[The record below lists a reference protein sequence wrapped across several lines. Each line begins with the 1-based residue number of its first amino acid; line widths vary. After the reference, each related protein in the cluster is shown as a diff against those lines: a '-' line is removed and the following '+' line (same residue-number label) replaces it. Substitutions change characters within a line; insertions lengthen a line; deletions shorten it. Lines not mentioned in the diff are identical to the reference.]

1 MKLIFTF
8 LLLLVACFGIAQS
21 VGINNATPDS
31 NAILDV
37 SSTAKGVLIPRMTK
51 AQRTAINYTA
61 NPKPAGLLVYQ
72 TNDTTGFWYWDGAL
86 WQHLSNASADH
97 DWYTEG
103 TTIAPTAI
111 TDSMFHSGK
120 VAIGKNTVG
129 DTKVAIEN
137 TTNISSLTLNNTYTP
152 PSLISNKYG
161 IYNTLNSNQYNTAI
175 RNDLL
180 GTGNSSTG
188 VYNLFQGTVVS
199 GQHTGLVNTFE
210 SNGSHNQIALYNYF
224 ASTASTGSYIAG
236 MRNWFTSGSSYT
248 GAITAIDNSMYNN
261 NNGIQIGVNNEFT
274 GTGNGTKY
282 AVKNSFSGNGSSSFY
297 GAYTD
302 ITASGSGSY
311 TGTYNIVSGA
321 GSNQVIGATNWIS
334 SNGDGSHYGNYNYLG
349 GTGNGVQV
357 GVYNTLSG
365 TGTGPHF
372 ASYNT
377 ITGSGSGVQY
387 GVTSQMYTSGSA
399 TNYGFVA
406 SIGTTGNG
414 EQYGLW
420 STIGNTGSGIHYGI
434 SNDLLG
440 TATGIQYGVKNNITV
455 TGNAA
460 QYGIHNTLS
469 NSGSG
474 SHFAID
480 NTLGGTGGGA
490 QYGIQT
496 SITNTGN
503 GDQYSMWS
511 ALSGAGT
518 GRHIGNVTVL
528 TGTGSGE
535 QAGSELEIW
544 NTGNGA
550 HYGNLISLYGT
561 GSGTKS
567 GLTVEIDP
575 GAGGIHYG
583 VYASAQKATGY
594 AGYFLGRVSIGSTIT
609 TNYIM
614 PFSRGNAN
622 NIMQTDGS
630 GNVTFVSPDT
640 ALNSYGWLTTGNSS
654 SNSFTNFVGTKD
666 DHDLV
671 FKTNSIER
679 LRIDSASGNIGIGT
693 NAPEEKLH
701 VFMGSA
707 GTVTAP
713 TNTVTVFENSTDAYL
728 NILSPDAKEKGLFF
742 GGPVGNNDGGII
754 YNATTLSKGF
764 EFRTDGNISRVAID
778 SAGKVGIG
786 TTTPQA
792 RLHILGPNGATG
804 VTPQADAS
812 LVLDETG
819 DDLYFNI
826 LSDYNFAGGVLFGN
840 IFDAADGGIIYNHA
854 NTRSG
859 MQFRT
864 NANITR
870 MVIDSNGSVGIG
882 TSLYSP
888 KTSLEIDGGLT
899 IDDATF
905 SATAISPA
913 YCTLT
918 VGNRSYY
925 RITSTGTTATRLI
938 SLSNG
943 LAVGQILVISCSTG
957 GFRFDDSATSN
968 ANTTSTTTDLSA
980 NDTITFIWNGLSW
993 LQISFSAN

>member
-1 MKLIFTF
+1 MKLFFTSLWF
-8 LLLLVACFGIAQS
+8 FVSSIVMAQS

-103 TTIAPTAI
+103 TTTAPTAI

-137 TTNISSLTLNNTYTP
+137 TTSTSSLTLNNTYTP
-152 PSLISNKYG
+152 SSISNKYG

-199 GQHTGLVNTFE
+199 GLHTGLSNIFE
-210 SNGSHNQIALYNYF
+210 SNGSHNQIALYNTF

-236 MRNWFTSGSSYT
+236 MRNWFTSSSSYT

-261 NNGIQIGVNNEFT
+261 NNGIQIGINNEFT

-282 AVKNSFSGNGSSSFY
+282 AVKNSFSGNGNSSFY

-302 ITASGSGSY
+302 ITATGSGNY
-311 TGTYNIVSGA
+311 TGTYNVISGA
-321 GSNQVIGATNWIS
+321 GSSLLITGATNYIS
-334 SNGDGSHYGNYNYLG
+334 SNGDGSHYGNYNFLS
-349 GTGNGVQV
+349 GTGNGVQI
-357 GVYNTLSG
+357 GSYNYLTG
-365 TGTGPHF
+365 TGTGSHF
-372 ASYNT
+372 ASYNI
-377 ITGSGSGVQY
+377 ITGSGSGIQY
-387 GVTSQMYTSGSA
+387 GVASQINTSGSA

-406 SIGTTGNG
+406 SIAGTGNA

-434 SNDLLG
+434 SNDLIG
-440 TATGIQYGVKNNITV
+440 TATGLQYGVKNNITV
-455 TGNAA
+455 TGNAS

-469 NSGSG
+469 NSGGG
-474 SHFAID
+474 SHFAMD
-480 NTLGGTGGGA
+480 NTLGGNGGGA

-511 ALSGAGT
+511 SLSGAGT
-518 GRHIGNVTVL
+518 GRHFGNVTSL
-528 TGTGSGE
+528 TGAGTGE
-535 QAGSELEIW
+535 QWGSDIEIW

-550 HYGNLISLYGT
+550 HYGNSISMYGT

-583 VYASAQKATGY
+583 VSSTVQKATGY
-594 AGYFLGRVSIGSTIT
+594 AGYFLGRVSLGSTVA

-614 PFSRGNAN
+614 PLYRGNAS
-622 NIMQTDGS
+622 NIMQTDGA

-666 DHDLV
+666 DRDLV
-671 FKTNSIER
+671 FKTNNIER
-679 LRIDSASGNIGIGT
+679 LRIDSATGDI
-693 NAPEEKLH
+693 
-701 VFMGSA
+701 
-707 GTVTAP
+707 
-713 TNTVTVFENSTDAYL
+713 
-728 NILSPDAKEKGLFF
+728 
-742 GGPVGNNDGGII
+742 
-754 YNATTLSKGF
+754 
-764 EFRTDGNISRVAID
+764 
-778 SAGKVGIG
+778 GIG

-804 VTPQADAS
+804 VTPQTDAS
-812 LVLDETG
+812 LVLDESG

-826 LSDYNFAGGVLFGN
+826 LSGYNFAGGMLFGN
-840 IFDAADGGIIYNHA
+840 MFDAADGGIIYNHV

-864 NANITR
+864 NGNVTH
-870 MVIDSNGSVGIG
+870 MVIDSIGSVGIG
-882 TSLYSP
+882 TSFYTP

-905 SATAISPA
+905 SATAIAPA

-925 RITSTGTTATRLI
+925 RITSTGSATTRLI
-938 SLSNG
+938 SLTDG
-943 LAVGQILVISCSTG
+943 LAVGQILVISCSSG
-957 GFRFDDSATSN
+957 GFRFDDSATAN
-968 ANTTSTTTDLSA
+968 ANTTTTTTDLTV
-980 NDTITFIWNGLSW
+980 NDTITFIWNSSVW
-993 LQISFSAN
+993 LQISISIN

>member
-1 MKLIFTF
+1 MKLFFTSLWLF
-8 LLLLVACFGIAQS
+8 VSSIVMAQS

-86 WQHLSNASADH
+86 WQHLSTANADH

-103 TTIAPTAI
+103 TTTAPTAI
-111 TDSMFHSGK
+111 TDSMFHTGK

-137 TTNISSLTLNNTYTP
+137 TTSTSSLTLNNTYTP
-152 PSLISNKYG
+152 SSISNKYG

-199 GQHTGLVNTFE
+199 GLHTGLSNIFE
-210 SNGSHNQIALYNYF
+210 SNGSHNQIALYNTF

-236 MRNWFTSGSSYT
+236 MRNWFTSSSSYT

-261 NNGIQIGVNNEFT
+261 NNGIQIGINNEFT

-282 AVKNSFSGNGSSSFY
+282 AVKNSFSGNGNSSFY

-302 ITASGSGSY
+302 ITATGSGNY
-311 TGTYNIVSGA
+311 TGTYNVISGA
-321 GSNQVIGATNWIS
+321 GSSLLITGATNYIS
-334 SNGDGSHYGNYNYLG
+334 SNGDGSHYGNYNFLS
-349 GTGNGVQV
+349 GTGNGVQI
-357 GVYNTLSG
+357 GSYNYLTG
-365 TGTGPHF
+365 TGTGSHF
-372 ASYNT
+372 ASYNI
-377 ITGSGSGVQY
+377 ITGSGSGIQY
-387 GVTSQMYTSGSA
+387 GVASQINTSGSA

-406 SIGTTGNG
+406 SIAGTGNA

-434 SNDLLG
+434 SNDLIG
-440 TATGIQYGVKNNITV
+440 TATGLQYGVKNNITV
-455 TGNAA
+455 TGNAS

-469 NSGSG
+469 NSGGG
-474 SHFAID
+474 SHFAMD
-480 NTLGGTGGGA
+480 NTLGGNGGGA

-511 ALSGAGT
+511 SLSGAGT
-518 GRHIGNVTVL
+518 GRHFGNVTSL
-528 TGTGSGE
+528 TGAGTGE
-535 QAGSELEIW
+535 QWGSDIEIW

-550 HYGNLISLYGT
+550 HYGNSISMYGT

-583 VYASAQKATGY
+583 VSSTVQKATGY
-594 AGYFLGRVSIGSTIT
+594 AGYFLGRVSLGSTVA

-614 PFSRGNAN
+614 PLYRGNAS
-622 NIMQTDGS
+622 NIMQTDGA

-666 DHDLV
+666 DRDLV
-671 FKTNSIER
+671 FKTNNIER
-679 LRIDSASGNIGIGT
+679 LRIDSATGDI
-693 NAPEEKLH
+693 
-701 VFMGSA
+701 
-707 GTVTAP
+707 
-713 TNTVTVFENSTDAYL
+713 
-728 NILSPDAKEKGLFF
+728 
-742 GGPVGNNDGGII
+742 
-754 YNATTLSKGF
+754 
-764 EFRTDGNISRVAID
+764 
-778 SAGKVGIG
+778 GIG

-804 VTPQADAS
+804 VTPQTDAS
-812 LVLDETG
+812 LVLDESG

-826 LSDYNFAGGVLFGN
+826 LSGYNFAGGILFGN
-840 IFDAADGGIIYNHA
+840 MFDAADGGIIYNHA

-859 MQFRT
+859 IQFR
-864 NANITR
+864 ANGNVTH
-870 MVIDSNGSVGIG
+870 MVIDSIGSVGIG
-882 TSLYSP
+882 TALYTP

-905 SATAISPA
+905 SATAIAPA

-925 RITSTGTTATRLI
+925 RITSTGSATTRLI

-943 LAVGQILVISCSTG
+943 LAVGQILVISCSSG
-957 GFRFDDSATSN
+957 GFRFDDSGTSN
-968 ANTTSTTTDLSA
+968 ANTTSATTDLTA
-980 NDTITFIWNGLSW
+980 NDTITFIWNGSVW
-993 LQISFSAN
+993 LQISISIN